1 MDEQQTP
8 QVQDDIQVQTIQ
20 QNTDDDLASQLVAM
34 TKQRDEYLDG
44 WKRAK
49 ADYINY
55 KNEQEKRGKEL
66 AQFAS
71 YAILLQLVPI
81 MQHFRK
87 AFACVSD
94 NLKSN
99 EWVKGIDQISRQLR
113 DVLKTLGAEEAEGA
127 MGKPFDPALHESVGQ
142 EQCDGIADG
151 AVSQEIESGWT
162 LHGKPMI
169 PAKVIINKKP
179 ESGISNKDSGEENN
193 NNS

>member
-1 MDEQQTP
+1 MDEQQIP
-8 QVQDDIQVQTIQ
+8 QGPDDVQVQAAQ
-20 QNTDDDLASQLVAM
+20 QMISDDLSAQLVTV

-87 AFACVSD
+87 AFTCISD
-94 NLKSN
+94 DLKNN
-99 EWVKGIDQISRQLR
+99 EWVKGVEQINRQLR
-113 DVLKTLGAEEAEGA
+113 DVLKTLGAEEAESA
-127 MGKPFDPALHESVGQ
+127 LGKLFDPALHESVGQ
-142 EQCDGIADG
+142 EQRDDCADGI
-151 AVSQEIESGWT
+151 VSQEIESGWT
-162 LHGKPMI
+162 LHGKLMI
-169 PAKVIINKKP
+169 PTKVIVNKRS
-179 ESGISNKDSGEENN
+179 ESGIKNQELDEASN

>member
-1 MDEQQTP
+1 MDEQQ
-8 QVQDDIQVQTIQ
+8 IQ
-20 QNTDDDLASQLVAM
+20 QEQNDVQAQAAQQTASDDLSAQLITV

-71 YAILLQLVPI
+71 YAVLFQLVPI

-87 AFACVSD
+87 AFACMPND
-94 NLKSN
+94 FKNN
-99 EWVKGIDQISRQLR
+99 EWVKGIEQISRQLR
-113 DVLKTLGAEEAEGA
+113 EVLKTLGAEEAESTV
-127 MGKPFDPALHESVGQ
+127 GKPFDPALHESIGQ
-142 EQCDGIADG
+142 EQRDDIADS
-151 AVSQEIESGWT
+151 AVSQEIEAGWT

-169 PAKVIINKKP
+169 PARVIINKIS
-179 ESGISNKDSGEENN
+179 ESGIMNHESSNTV
-193 NNS
+193 NS

>member
-1 MDEQQTP
+1 MDEQHTSPEQEN
-8 QVQDDIQVQTIQ
+8 VQTQAVQ
-20 QNTDDDLASQLVAM
+20 QTIPDDLSAQLTTV

-94 NLKSN
+94 DLKNN
-99 EWVKGIDQISRQLR
+99 EWVKGIEQISRQLR
-113 DVLKTLGAEEAEGA
+113 DVLKTLGAEEAESA
-127 MGKPFDPALHESVGQ
+127 LGKPFDPTLHESVGQ
-142 EQCDGIADG
+142 EQRDDVTDGS
-151 AVSQEIESGWT
+151 VSQEIESGWT

-169 PAKVIINKKP
+169 PAKVIINKIP
-179 ESGISNKDSGEENN
+179 ESGITDKESDDMENN
-193 NNS
+193 P